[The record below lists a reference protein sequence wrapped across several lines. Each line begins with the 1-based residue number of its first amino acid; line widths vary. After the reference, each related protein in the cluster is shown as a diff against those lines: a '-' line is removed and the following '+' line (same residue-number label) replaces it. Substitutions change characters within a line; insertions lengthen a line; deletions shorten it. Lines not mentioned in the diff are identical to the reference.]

1 MIKPPK
7 TLETPHVQ
15 MLPSYEDT
23 ALDRAQFE
31 KYFMG
36 PTGRIID
43 AIKLPQQYEDSQ
55 ITKIKAMTI
64 DSSCPT
70 PEQIKR
76 MESSFPSGTFLFH
89 SAKTSS
95 IVEILKSGFL
105 VNAGAIGQ
113 ESHANNGGSEGIS
126 WSLSDI
132 EAMPATRYHI
142 AGFVA
147 APETV
152 LGHDS
157 QLAVPDA
164 AAPFEVVQLSSKIDS
179 NLFYRTFAQARAL
192 ERQYYA
198 IREFDALQAAA
209 IRDRILAQKAF
220 LKDEVSGQTA
230 IRVPI
235 DKLYLVAPYRDID
248 TWAKVL
254 ARCGNKPAGII
265 AYDGDTVMMEDF
277 VQDHRGDG
285 RFLAEHIRAV
295 VTAKGEKTLRFD
307 DLLATPFDDFMRN
320 PEAPHT
326 MDDAYRM
333 GSKRVILDNDRRLQL
348 IE

>member
-179 NLFYRTFAQARAL
+179 NLFYRTFAQARA
-192 ERQYYA
+192 
-198 IREFDALQAAA
+198 
-209 IRDRILAQKAF
+209 
-220 LKDEVSGQTA
+220 
-230 IRVPI
+230 
-235 DKLYLVAPYRDID
+235 
-248 TWAKVL
+248 
-254 ARCGNKPAGII
+254 
-265 AYDGDTVMMEDF
+265 
-277 VQDHRGDG
+277 
-285 RFLAEHIRAV
+285 
-295 VTAKGEKTLRFD
+295 
-307 DLLATPFDDFMRN
+307 
-320 PEAPHT
+320 
-326 MDDAYRM
+326 
-333 GSKRVILDNDRRLQL
+333 
-348 IE
+348 